1 MRMTKPLHGVEDIPI
16 FILLV
21 LESDV
26 FNVAIKSF
34 VMFSLITMKIHNGN
48 IDLIFPFDLTTL

>member
-34 VMFSLITMKIHNGN
+34 VMFSLITMKINGN